1 MFSPWSNFSQF
12 FILYL
17 TTALNISF
25 DFGIIIFVGSSLG
38 HQTTM
43 LRSSQKITLPD
54 LFAVCYIKGSTI
66 LHYEMDAC

>member
-25 DFGIIIFVGSSLG
+25 DFGIIIFVGSSLR
-38 HQTTM
+38 T
-43 LRSSQKITLPD
+43 PD
-54 LFAVCYIKGSTI
+54 NYVAIISKNNPP
-66 LHYEMDAC
+66 